1 MQHIDGDQERLA
13 CRCCGE
19 KTDYD
24 AYCLP
29 CRHRY
34 NEVCIRKVD
43 NPKCGY
49 CGFMLDVDGSCIR
62 NKSHEQPARTS

>member
-19 KTDYD
+19 KTDDD

-29 CRHRY
+29 CHHRY
-34 NEVCIRKVD
+34 DQI
-43 NPKCGY
+43 CGRQARSSCSY
-49 CGFMLDVDGSCIR
+49 CGFVLDVDGTCIR
-62 NKSHEQPARTS
+62 NKSHGQARIGG

>member
-19 KTDYD
+19 RTDDD

-29 CRHRY
+29 CYHKYDRSCSRQ
-34 NEVCIRKVD
+34 IK
-43 NPKCGY
+43 PKCGY
-49 CGFMLDVDGSCIR
+49 CGFMIGTDGICMRIS
-62 NKSHEQPARTS
+62 SHRELPV